1 MFFNSFS
8 IEETGLCV
16 IQNRP
21 WTVFICQW
29 VKAHQNNEQ
38 LRAEQIK
45 FVNMNEN
52 WGNDKWLQNYW
63 LHNNWPIDSWLNHN
77 WASDN
82 WVNEQMVLEQMTT
95 KSLLMLIK
103 LMQVETFKT

>member
-1 MFFNSFS
+1 MCNSKKALNSFHLS
-8 IEETGLCV
+8 
-16 IQNRP
+16 R
-21 WTVFICQW
+21 

-52 WGNDKWLQNYW
+52 WGNDKWVQNYW

-82 WVNEQMVLEQMTT
+82 WVNEQMALEQMTT
-95 KSLLMLIK
+95 KSLSKLIEF
-103 LMQVETFKT
+103 MQIETFQSKVKPNDNNWA